1 METII
6 VLCLLIII
14 VLLLQDKIVTKKR
27 EKKPTEKKSNPNL
40 PDIMGQPR
48 PVRSLS
54 VSNTVSE
61 RQTQETEVNPDN
73 LDIEIDE
80 EDVDMQIPPEEPE
93 TLIKPL
99 KKKPL
104 AKERNKS
111 KKANDQ
117 DYESIFFK
125 KPSTNA
131 RDGKTVY
138 IRPDF
143 YEKMSRIVQVIG
155 EDKITIY
162 AYLDNL
168 LEYHFQEFGEQITT
182 SFNDKYK
189 PIL

>member
-1 METII
+1 MEK
-6 VLCLLIII
+6 
-14 VLLLQDKIVTKKR
+14 DNKKKAIP
-27 EKKPTEKKSNPNL
+27 EINEELMMNLMVDGVKKEGLKL
-40 PDIMGQPR
+40 PQ
-48 PVRSLS
+48 
-54 VSNTVSE
+54 
-61 RQTQETEVNPDN
+61 
-73 LDIEIDE
+73 
-80 EDVDMQIPPEEPE
+80 EEPE
-93 TLIKPL
+93 TPIKPVQE
-99 KKKPL
+99 KPL
-104 AKERNKS
+104 VKERNRT
-111 KKANDQ
+111 KKVNDQ

-125 KPSTNA
+125 RSSTNA

-143 YEKMSRIVQVIG
+143 HEKLSRIVQVIG